1 MATLVP
7 GVLLK
12 LLQHMNTD
20 VKVAGEHRSSL
31 LQVISILPALAGGD
45 LFPNQGF
52 YLKVSDSSHATYV
65 SLPDEHDDLILSDK
79 IQLGQF
85 IYVDRIEAASP
96 VPILR
101 GVRTVPGRHPCVGS
115 PEDVAATRPRGGF
128 PNAEKSSPLSPLTGG
143 FKVGNGDPPPSEK
156 EKSRLG
162 RSDGAARSKEVE
174 KTKKQASLSR
184 AVSSLPAKKKAGSS
198 ELRLKSEKSL
208 SVPSSPTSVYSI
220 PASFEKFSAGI
231 KQQSKIKGRDKAAA
245 PSKPG
250 LLEKAASV
258 FRSNTMGKKL
268 PSGNP
273 VIGFDLGSR
282 ALRKSWEGSAET
294 SGRDN
299 PSSRKADAASSSSVL
314 QRKPTGEKPS
324 SREDG
329 KIQTPPRRGNVGG
342 ASGEPEK
349 PARPPSLVE
358 KKKKDPE
365 SASNG
370 IPSNLVK
377 FNHNN
382 RRLTDGSTSWA
393 QLPPALSRLGKEVSR
408 RRDSAQLA
416 AVQAMQEASAAE
428 NLIRCLSIYAEL
440 SSSAREEDPQSTVE
454 HFLSLY
460 AGLTQAGLVADSLL
474 KTLPLEDGREEP
486 VEPPFSEEL
495 LKAAADS
502 QKHATSWVRA
512 ALATDLS
519 GFTVFRRSSANCTA
533 GAGGAASAAPLVI
546 LDGSSKMPASG
557 GPPVKTRLPRL
568 PIAGGGSTTMLRGKP
583 KASAAAALVNSPP
596 PEWDRGEGLEEVAEL
611 ARSLRVESRD
621 WFLGFVDRFLN
632 GEVDPADLSDKA
644 RVASML
650 SQLKRVNDWLEEV
663 GRPMAVGEE
672 VGSAGGGSS
681 TEGSQVPPEMIDR
694 LRKKIYDYLL
704 THVESAAVALGAGGG
719 GGGGGGV
726 SATPAGSGGG
736 ERHSR
741 R

>member
-162 RSDGAARSKEVE
+162 DQ
-174 KTKKQASLSR
+174 T
-184 AVSSLPAKKKAGSS
+184 
-198 ELRLKSEKSL
+198 
-208 SVPSSPTSVYSI
+208 
-220 PASFEKFSAGI
+220 
-231 KQQSKIKGRDKAAA
+231 A
-245 PSKPG
+245 PPD
-250 LLEKAASV
+250 
-258 FRSNTMGKKL
+258 R
-268 PSGNP
+268 
-273 VIGFDLGSR
+273 
-282 ALRKSWEGSAET
+282 
-294 SGRDN
+294 
-299 PSSRKADAASSSSVL
+299 
-314 QRKPTGEKPS
+314 
-324 SREDG
+324 
-329 KIQTPPRRGNVGG
+329 RRGNVGG

-454 HFLSLY
+454 QFLSLY
-460 AGLTQAGLVADSLL
+460 AGLTQAGLVADSML
-474 KTLPLEDGREEP
+474 KTLPSEDGREEP

-533 GAGGAASAAPLVI
+533 GAVGAASAAPLVI

-583 KASAAAALVNSPP
+583 KASAAAALVNSPL

-632 GEVDPADLSDKA
+632 G

-663 GRPMAVGEE
+663 GRPMAAGEE

-726 SATPAGSGGG
+726 SATPAGSGGS